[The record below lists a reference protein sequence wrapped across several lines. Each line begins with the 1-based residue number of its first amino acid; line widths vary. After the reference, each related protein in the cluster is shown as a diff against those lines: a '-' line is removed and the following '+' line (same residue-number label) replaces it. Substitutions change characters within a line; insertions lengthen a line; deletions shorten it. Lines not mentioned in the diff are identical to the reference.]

1 MRRPVIWGTAAVVV
15 IVVLAGPFI
24 HVAFTGADASTLP
37 GSSSAGAAYHLV
49 QTQFPSFSEAPA
61 GVVVDS
67 KRVTPAALASYS
79 ASVAR
84 VPGVKAVPTFQHLGG
99 PLWESSVVLA
109 AAPLSPSAQRAV
121 GAILVLAGPGQVT
134 VIGQTASF
142 LDLQHSLK
150 SHLPVVLA
158 LIVLIALA
166 MLFAM
171 TRSVTLP
178 LMAVAMNFFTILATY
193 GFLVWGFQRGHLSRL
208 LGFHTPGA
216 LQSTSLIIILAV
228 VFGLSTDYGVFLL
241 GRIKEEHDAGAS
253 PDEAVALGWAHT
265 GGIVTAAAG
274 CLALAMGALVLSRL
288 VFVKE
293 IGLGVAFAVVLDATL
308 VRAVLVPAVMKLL
321 GPAAWWSPFSRR
333 PVPQPVPIPPAP
345 SRPTAPITAFS
356 ADLPAV
362 KS

>member
-1 MRRPVIWGTAAVVV
+1 MRRPIIWGAAAVVV
-15 IVVLAGPFI
+15 IVVLASPFI
-24 HVAFTGADASTLP
+24 HVAFSGADASALP
-37 GSSSAGAAYHLV
+37 ASSSAGTAYTLV
-49 QTQFPSFSEAPA
+49 QTEFPSFSEAPV

-67 KRVTPAALASYS
+67 NRATPATLATYATAVS
-79 ASVAR
+79 R
-84 VPGVKAVPTFQHLGG
+84 VVGVKAVPAFQHLGG
-99 PLWESSVVLA
+99 NLWESSVVLTD
-109 AAPLSPSAQRAV
+109 APLSPSAQRAV
-121 GAILVLAGPGQVT
+121 EAIQALPGSGQVT

-142 LDLQHSLK
+142 LSLQQSLK
-150 SHLPVVLA
+150 SHLPVVIG
-158 LIVLIALA
+158 LIVLIALV

-193 GFLVWGFQRGHLSRL
+193 GVLVWGFQRGHLSHP

-241 GRIKEEHDAGAS
+241 GRIKEEHDAGAT
-253 PDEAVALGWAHT
+253 PDEAVALGMAHT
-265 GGIVTAAAG
+265 GGIVTAAAC

-293 IGLGVAFAVVLDATL
+293 IGLGVAFAVILDATL

-321 GPAAWWSPFSRR
+321 GSAAWWNPFSRR
-333 PVPQPVPIPPAP
+333 PALSPLPTSLTPIGPSVPVAV
-345 SRPTAPITAFS
+345 RS
-356 ADLPAV
+356 ADLEEV
-362 KS
+362 IS